1 VSNERLELAGL
12 ATHVISPRAGGP
24 ENATLTVVLL
34 HGFGAPGT
42 DLVDLGRYLDIPNTR
57 FVFPEA
63 PLELGGM
70 YGEARA
76 WWRLDLAKLEHD
88 LRTGNASDRSK
99 ELPEGL
105 PAVREQVGRFI
116 DELAAKFKTTT
127 ERIVLGGFS
136 QGSMVSIDVALHHA
150 TRLAGLVLLSSTII
164 AESAWAPL
172 MTKAAGLPVFQSHGR
187 GDALLP
193 FSVAEQLRDKL
204 KTAGALVEWHPF
216 NGGHEIPPMVLSEL
230 ATFLRSR

>member
-1 VSNERLELAGL
+1 MSNEPLELAGL
-12 ATHVISPRAGGP
+12 TTHVVGP
-24 ENATLTVVLL
+24 KDATLTVVLL

-42 DLVDLGRYLDIPNTR
+42 DLVDLGRFLDLPDTR

-63 PLELGGM
+63 PLELGGV

-76 WWRLDLAKLEHD
+76 WWRLDLAKLEQD

-105 PAVREQVGRFI
+105 PAVRAQVGQFI
-116 DELAAKFKTTT
+116 DQLAVKFATTT

-136 QGSMVSIDVALHHA
+136 QGAMVALDVGLHHA
-150 TRLAGLVLLSSTII
+150 TRLAGLVLLSGTII
-164 AESAWAPL
+164 AEPEWAPL
-172 MTKAAGLPVFQSHGR
+172 MTRVAGMPVFQSHGR

-204 KTAGALVEWHPF
+204 RTGGALVEWHQF
-216 NGGHEIPPMVLSEL
+216 NGGHEIPANVLSEL

>member
-1 VSNERLELAGL
+1 MSNERLEIAGL
-12 ATHVISPRAGGP
+12 TTHIVGP
-24 ENATLTVVLL
+24 DDATLTVILL

-42 DLVDLGRYLDIPNTR
+42 DLVDLGRHLELPNTR

-63 PLELGGM
+63 PLELGGL
-70 YGEARA
+70 YGDARA
-76 WWRLDLAKLEHD
+76 WWLLDLARLEHD
-88 LRTGNASDRSK
+88 LRTGKASDRSK

-105 PAVREQVGRFI
+105 PAVREQVGRLI
-116 DELAAKFKTTT
+116 DEVAAKFATTT

-136 QGSMVSIDVALHHA
+136 QGSMVAIDVALHHA
-150 TRLAGLVLLSSTII
+150 TRLAGLVLLSGTII

-172 MTKAAGLPVFQSHGR
+172 MTKVAGVPVFQSHGR

-204 KTAGALVEWHPF
+204 RAAGALVEWHQF
-216 NGGHEIPPMVLSEL
+216 NGGHEIPASVLAEL